1 MPQFDPSSFA
11 SQLFWL
17 VVTFVLL
24 YIVVSRFAIPRIG
37 EVLEQRQKMID
48 DDLDRAQQLKA
59 ETEEAIQTYE
69 KALAEARGK
78 AHDLLRQAQ
87 EEAAAAADARNK
99 EVAAKLAA
107 QIKEGEERIAK
118 ARDEALASV
127 RDIAAEAAAAAAER
141 LVGLTP
147 DRNDV
152 IAAVDDAMGVRKETA
167 Q

>member
-17 VVTFVLL
+17 VVTFVVL

-48 DDLDRAQQLKA
+48 DDLDRAQQFKA
-59 ETEEAIQTYE
+59 ETDEAIKTYE
-69 KALAEARGK
+69 KALAGARAQ
-78 AHDLLRQAQ
+78 AHDIMRQAQ
-87 EEAAAAADARNK
+87 EEISKAAEARNR
-99 EVAAKLAA
+99 EVGTKLAA
-107 QIKEGEERIAK
+107 QIKDGEARIGK

-127 RDIAAEAAAAAAER
+127 KDIAATAAAATAEK

-147 DRNDV
+147 DQS
-152 IAAVDDAMGVRKETA
+152 AVDAAIDGAMKETA
-167 Q
+167 R

>member
-37 EVLEQRQKMID
+37 EVLDQRQKMVD

-59 ETEEAIQTYE
+59 ETEEAIAAYE
-69 KALAEARGK
+69 KALGEARAQAHEHLKQAQDEAAKKAEARN
-78 AHDLLRQAQ
+78 A
-87 EEAAAAADARNK
+87 
-99 EVAAKLAA
+99 EVNAKLAD
-107 QIKEGEERIAK
+107 QIKQGEARIAQ
-118 ARDEALASV
+118 ARDEAMTQVKEIAAGSAVAISQRLAGLSVDEASV
-127 RDIAAEAAAAAAER
+127 D
-141 LVGLTP
+141 
-147 DRNDV
+147 
-152 IAAVDDAMGVRKETA
+152 AAVADVMKEKV